1 MPYGSDQLML
11 ICSKCKA
18 SKPET
23 EFYPEPR
30 NTKRNGRE
38 SRCSQCS
45 REKVTK
51 YRELNAEKVK
61 HQQRISKRKKLT
73 NFTNEVY
80 EATLEEQGG
89 VCAICGTDK
98 PGGRGTFHADHDHS
112 TGQTRGVLCHS
123 CNVGLGHFLDNA
135 DLLQAAL
142 DYLNKYL
149 EVK

>member
-1 MPYGSDQLML
+1 MGLVCY
-11 ICSKCKA
+11 ICKET
-18 SKPET
+18 KPDI

-30 NTKRNGRE
+30 NTGRNGKE
-38 SRCSQCS
+38 SRCKDCS
-45 REKVTK
+45 RARTTK
-51 YRELNAEKVK
+51 YRELNADKEKL
-61 HQQRISKRKKLT
+61 QQRISKRKKLT
-73 NFTNEVY
+73 NFSNELY

-89 VCAICGTDK
+89 VCAICKTDT

-142 DYLNKYL
+142 DYLNKYW

>member
-1 MPYGSDQLML
+1 MALVCH
-11 ICSKCKA
+11 ICKET
-18 SKPET
+18 KPDT

-30 NTKRNGRE
+30 NTGRNGRE
-38 SRCSQCS
+38 SRCKDCS
-45 REKVTK
+45 RVKTAK
-51 YRELNAEKVK
+51 YKELNSDKVK
-61 HQQRISKRKKLT
+61 LQQRISKRKKRT
-73 NFTNEVY
+73 NFTNELY
-80 EATLEEQGG
+80 ESTLNEQGG
-89 VCAICGTDK
+89 VCAICGTDT

-112 TGQTRGVLCHS
+112 NGKPRGVLCHS